1 MGDQKNCKKV
11 KNRLDFL
18 RFIIIWQKFYGR
30 CENVK
35 STPRSVLRPE
45 YTLRVSKVSV
55 LCYSSLI
62 KSQLIWCPWESHK
75 NFIYDDQVF
84 KTKTY
89 FNFKI
94 KNHLFEELMHIAIL
108 EDKTEFVKLFIEND
122 FSLKQF
128 LTYERLL
135 QLYNEVIEK

>member
-1 MGDQKNCKKV
+1 MNECLKCLKAN
-11 KNRLDFL
+11 
-18 RFIIIWQKFYGR
+18 
-30 CENVK
+30 
-35 STPRSVLRPE
+35 
-45 YTLRVSKVSV
+45 
-55 LCYSSLI
+55 
-62 KSQLIWCPWESHK
+62 
-75 NFIYDDQVF
+75 
-84 KTKTY
+84 Y
-89 FNFKI
+89 FFFKI